1 MKLPNGP
8 KSPYWLQLIQWIAD
22 PVSYMETAVQRYGD
36 IFTTPFGKNSRPLL
50 YVSNPQALKQILSK
64 DTKQLTAPGEL
75 NDILRPLIGNQS
87 VIMLN
92 GNRHQRRRQLL
103 LPPFHGERMRAYG
116 QLICDITE
124 KVMDQFPVNKP
135 FLARAAMQD
144 ISLQVILQ
152 AVFGLHEGERYQLF
166 KQLTG
171 SMLEL
176 FRFPLTSSFLFFR
189 SLQQDLGPWSPW
201 GYFHRQR
208 QQLDELL
215 FAEINERREQLEV
228 DRTDIL
234 SLLMSA
240 RDEAGQP
247 MTDVELR
254 DELLTLLFA
263 GHETTATAL
272 AWSLYWVHHL
282 SEVREKLLKE
292 LDTLGDFPE
301 PVSIS
306 RLPYLTAV
314 CCETLRIYPVGML
327 TFPRVVQEPIELG
340 GLQLEAGTQVVGCI
354 YLTHQREDL
363 YPQPKRFLPERFL
376 ERQFSPWEF
385 LPFGGGSRRC
395 VGEALAQFEMKLV
408 LATVLSRYQ
417 IALADD
423 RLVQPQRRGVTLAPA
438 GGVKVVVKGKRQRQR
453 QLNEPITSLV

>member
-8 KSPYWLQLIQWIAD
+8 KSPYWLQLMQWIAD
-22 PVSYMETAVQRYGD
+22 PVSYMETAAQRYGD
-36 IFTTPFGKNSRPLL
+36 IFTTPFGKNSSPLL
-50 YVSNPQALKQILSK
+50 YVSNPPALKQILTK
-64 DTKQLTAPGEL
+64 DTKQLTAPGEM
-75 NDILRPLIGNQS
+75 NEILRPLLGDQS

-92 GNRHQRRRQLL
+92 RDRHQRQRQLL
-103 LPPFHGERMRAYG
+103 LPPFHGERMRAYA

-135 FLARAAMQD
+135 FLARPAMQD

-152 AVFGLHEGERYQLF
+152 AVFGVYEGERYQLL

-171 SMLEL
+171 SMLDL
-176 FRFPLTSSFLFFR
+176 FRSPLTSSFLFFR
-189 SLQQDLGPWSPW
+189 WLQRDLGPWSPW
-201 GYFHRQR
+201 GYFRRQQ

-215 FAEINERREQLEV
+215 FAEINERRKQPEV
-228 DRTDIL
+228 ERTDIL

-272 AWSLYWVHHL
+272 TWSLYWVHHL
-282 SEVREKLLKE
+282 SAVHEKLLKE
-292 LDTLGDFPE
+292 LDALGDFPE
-301 PVSIS
+301 PVSIA

-314 CCETLRIYPVGML
+314 CSETLRIYPVGML
-327 TFPRVVQEPIELG
+327 TFPRVVQEPIELCG
-340 GLQLEAGTQVVGCI
+340 YQLEPGTQVVGCI
-354 YLTHQREDL
+354 YLTQHREDL
-363 YPQPKRFLPERFL
+363 YPQPSKFLPERFL

-408 LATVLSRYQ
+408 LATILSRYQ
-417 IALADD
+417 IG
-423 RLVQPQRRGVTLAPA
+423 LVDEKLVTPQRRGVTLGPR
-438 GGVKVVVKGKRQRQR
+438 GVKIVVKGKRQRQR
-453 QLNEPITSLV
+453 RSNETLATLV

>member
-1 MKLPNGP
+1 M
-8 KSPYWLQLIQWIAD
+8 QWIAD
-22 PVSYMETAVQRYGD
+22 PVSYMETAAQRYGD
-36 IFTTPFGKNSRPLL
+36 IFTAPFGKNSSPLL
-50 YVSNPQALKQILSK
+50 YVSNPQALKQILTK
-64 DTKQLTAPGEL
+64 DTKQLTAPGEM
-75 NDILRPLIGNQS
+75 NEILRPLLGDQS
-87 VIMLN
+87 VVMLN
-92 GNRHQRRRQLL
+92 RDRHQRRRQLL
-103 LPPFHGERMRAYG
+103 LPPFHGERMRAYA

-152 AVFGLHEGERYQLF
+152 AVFGVYQGERYQLL

-171 SMLEL
+171 SMLDL
-176 FRFPLTSSFLFFR
+176 FRSPLTSSFLFFR
-189 SLQQDLGPWSPW
+189 WLQRDLGPWSPW
-201 GYFHRQR
+201 GYFRR
-208 QQLDELL
+208 QQQQLNELL
-215 FAEINERREQLEV
+215 FAEINQRREQPEV
-228 DRTDIL
+228 ERTDIL

-254 DELLTLLFA
+254 DELLALLFA

-272 AWSLYWVHHL
+272 TWSLYWVHHL
-282 SEVREKLLKE
+282 SAVKEKLLKE
-292 LDTLGDFPE
+292 LDALGDFPE
-301 PVSIS
+301 PVNMA

-314 CCETLRIYPVGML
+314 CFETLRIYPVGML
-327 TFPRVVQEPIELG
+327 TFPRVVQTPIELG
-340 GLQLEAGTQVVGCI
+340 GYQLEPGTQVVGCI

-363 YPQPKRFLPERFL
+363 YPQPKKFLPERFL

-408 LATVLSRYQ
+408 LATILSRYQ
-417 IALADD
+417 IALANQKP
-423 RLVQPQRRGVTLAPA
+423 VTPQRRGVTLAPA
-438 GGVKVVVKGKRQRQR
+438 DVKIVVQGKRQRQS
-453 QLNEPITSLV
+453 QHNEAIASLV